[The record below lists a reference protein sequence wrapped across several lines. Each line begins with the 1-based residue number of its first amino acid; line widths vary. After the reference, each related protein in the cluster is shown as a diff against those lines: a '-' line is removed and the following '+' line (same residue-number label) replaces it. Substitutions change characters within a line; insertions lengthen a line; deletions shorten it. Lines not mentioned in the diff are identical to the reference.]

1 MARASSTISVAIT
14 GDSRKLQ
21 GAIKGADKSMQGF
34 AGSVRSAGGTI
45 IKALAGVFAVSKGFE
60 FLQGSIEQSDRL
72 GDSVANLNRIVGKV
86 NTKKIEQA
94 ADDFLKLGLSS
105 ADVLELSVGF
115 ARIAKA
121 IGLRPKMITKYAD
134 DVAAVGQA
142 LALVDEKGRSAAQWV
157 EIIGKAAAIPNARK
171 PLQALGITISE
182 AGVIKQ
188 ALEQTGKATADQ
200 LTKAELSSARFLA
213 IMRKLKTVI
222 PEALAN
228 PDVELKQAQLQARIE
243 ELQGKIG
250 MGLQPVIAD
259 LLQNIIDISESE
271 WVDDLVKGIEV
282 LQGKHDVPIFEDLKL
297 GILTVQTTWDVL
309 VRDLGEGWQVFMDAT
324 GLAGTTF
331 DGLVTDL
338 EEGWQVIVDATQPF
352 IDALASVPEHVYAIG
367 DVVGS
372 VFGDML
378 TPLAKVADALRTI
391 ISLFDTGQQAFQT
404 STGRTPR
411 GSPGSGNGDRNTY
424 NSWRRENDRNG
435 TPLGD
440 P

>member
-72 GDSVANLNRIVGKV
+72 GDSVDNLNRIVGKV
-86 NTKKIEQA
+86 NTKKIEAA

-228 PDVELKQAQLQARIE
+228 PDVELKQVQLQARIE

-259 LLQNIIDISESE
+259 LLQSLVDISEAE
-271 WVDDLVKGIEV
+271 WVGSMMQGVDKVKAAI
-282 LQGKHDVPIFEDLKL
+282 P
-297 GILTVQTTWDVL
+297 
-309 VRDLGEGWQVFMDAT
+309 
-324 GLAGTTF
+324 
-331 DGLVTDL
+331 GLVTDFN
-338 EEGWQVIVDATQPF
+338 EGLDLVRSKVAPISKDF
-352 IDALASVPEHVYAIG
+352 MEGIALVRGAIPALWTDFTEG
-367 DVVGS
+367 FDVVGDLIDGWVTDFGEGFDIISQGAQDLAGSIDVTFGLMGKS
-372 VFGDML
+372 VEEML
-378 TPLAKVADALRTI
+378 TPLARVADALRSI
-391 ISLFDTGQQAFQT
+391 ISLFDNGQRAFQV

-411 GSPGSGNGDRNTY
+411 GDRALSNAII
-424 NSWRRENDRNG
+424 RERTRNG